1 MVGPWNKS
9 ELETLPKKY
18 SCHVVYT
25 NATPELYKDK
35 SLPTDC
41 KLITYEYEGETYI
54 DVVRSGKMVN
64 VFDMYYDKFGSKAI
78 KSITFGYGTVNPRNW
93 CPKK

>member
-1 MVGPWNKS
+1 MVFM
-9 ELETLPKKY
+9 
-18 SCHVVYT
+18 
-25 NATPELYKDK
+25 NATPEQYKDK

-41 KLITYEYEGETYI
+41 KLVTYEYEGEIYI

-64 VFDMYYDKFGSKAI
+64 VFDMYYDKFGSKSI
-78 KSITFGYGTVNPRNW
+78 KSITFGYGTVNPRIW